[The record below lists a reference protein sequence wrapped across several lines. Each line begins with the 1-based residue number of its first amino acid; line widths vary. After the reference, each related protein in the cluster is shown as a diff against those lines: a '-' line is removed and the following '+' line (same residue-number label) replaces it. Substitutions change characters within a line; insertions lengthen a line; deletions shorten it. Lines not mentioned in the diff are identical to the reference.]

1 MTTNKQSQHDLYH
14 EALRRQSLQQPV
26 VKHTVSG
33 ALLLTAPNNIIFEL
47 FDTILKEI
55 SAEKLMDY
63 IKKNLCSYL
72 EANWMDKTT
81 KRAIDRLRREQVV
94 DIKAGLVDVPI
105 IRRFPPAV
113 KTPKQVSKGSKTDL
127 KSEPVQQPQ
136 KQRSP
141 PLTYKASSKLSDA
154 VQQVY
159 EHIMWRIN
167 TRNVTQITSLMVK
180 LTLDSGYKQGKLKA
194 ELYDDV
200 APCFEDWR
208 GSKLVKLYAFG
219 NAPPNDQIL
228 LLANTNSG
236 DLTKLVANYID
247 GSEKR
252 EKPDLIRKLAGALR
266 DKTNNCIFITNDL
279 NDALKS
285 FQTGSLRCVFI
296 VDRKSR
302 YENLQSIPEFVRT
315 VQPLIQSGKLY
326 FMSSLNC
333 VQFAP
338 DPTLGEC
345 C

>member
-1 MTTNKQSQHDLYH
+1 MAVHKHSQHDLYE
-14 EALRRQSLQQPV
+14 EALRRQSQPQSV
-26 VKHTVSG
+26 VKHTASR

-47 FDTILKEI
+47 FDTVLKEI
-55 SAEKLMDY
+55 SAGKLLDY
-63 IKKNLCSYL
+63 INKNLSSYL
-72 EANWMDKTT
+72 EANWSDKTT
-81 KRAIDRLRREQVV
+81 KRALERLRREQAV

-105 IRRFPPAV
+105 IRRFPAAV
-113 KTPKQVSKGSKTDL
+113 TSPKEASKGSKTDP
-127 KSEPVQQPQ
+127 KFESQQQ
-136 KQRSP
+136 QRKQRSP
-141 PLTYKASSKLSDA
+141 PLTYKASSRLSDA

-159 EHIMWRIN
+159 QHIMWRIN
-167 TRNVTQITSLMVK
+167 TRNVTQITSLIVK
-180 LTLDSGYKQGKLKA
+180 LALDSGYKQGKLKA
-194 ELYDDV
+194 ELYSDV

-208 GSKLVKLYAFG
+208 GSKLIKLYAFG

-228 LLANTNSG
+228 LLANTNNG

-279 NDALKS
+279 DDALKS
-285 FQTGSLRCVFI
+285 LQTGSLRCVFV

-302 YENLQSIPEFVRT
+302 YEVLQSIPEFAHT
-315 VQPLIQSGKLY
+315 VQPLVQNGKLY
-326 FMSSLNC
+326 IMSSLSC

-338 DPTLGEC
+338 DPTLSEC